1 MRISKAIEYGA
12 LWFKDWREGITHV
25 IVDNNVTYDELTKHL
40 KMNSLP
46 VIILRGILNQLLIC

>member
-12 LWFKDWREGITHV
+12 LWFKDWREGITLI
-25 IVDNNVTYDELTKHL
+25 IVDNNITYDELMRHL

-46 VIILRGILNQLLIC
+46 VITLRGI